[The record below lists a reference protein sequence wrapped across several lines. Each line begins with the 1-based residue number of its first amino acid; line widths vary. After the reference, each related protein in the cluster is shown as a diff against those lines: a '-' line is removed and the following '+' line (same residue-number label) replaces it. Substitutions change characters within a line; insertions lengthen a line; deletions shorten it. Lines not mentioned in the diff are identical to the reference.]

1 MSTTPALPKVERQ
14 NTTGAPSRQGSV
26 CMANILKSASGG
38 REASGP
44 RSLTRVLGLFDALA
58 RSKDGL
64 SLAELNVA
72 LKSPKSSLL
81 NLLRPLVTD
90 GYLNCENGRYRLGAS
105 IFRLAGNIM
114 SVWNF
119 SSAYHRYLQEL
130 AARSQESVYM
140 GVLDAVGKSIT
151 YVDAIESPHSVRFS
165 VPIGAVR
172 PLYPT
177 AAGRVLLAF
186 ADPAWLEEYL
196 RTTKFEAHTPT
207 TIATRTALRAELDQ
221 IRRTHISV
229 SLGELFAE
237 SAAISAPVFGADG
250 KIIGA
255 MAIGAPVTRLEP
267 RLAELRPI
275 IAEIAARASGAT
287 RAGAQVEGA
296 ATTASA
302 HAAPRR
308 RGAAAG

>member
-1 MSTTPALPKVERQ
+1 LPQVEPHR
-14 NTTGAPSRQGSV
+14 NANGAQSRQGSV
-26 CMANILKSASGG
+26 SMAKIRKSPSGG

-44 RSLTRVLGLFDALA
+44 RSLARVLGLFDALA
-58 RSKDGL
+58 KSKQGL
-64 SLAELNVA
+64 SLAELNTA

-90 GYLNCENGRYRLGAS
+90 GYLNCENGRYRLGSS

-119 SSAYHRYLQEL
+119 SSAYRPYLQEL

-140 GVLDAVGKSIT
+140 GVLEPLGRNIT
-151 YVDAIESPHSVRFS
+151 YLDAIESPHSVRFS
-165 VPIGAVR
+165 VPVGAVR

-186 ADPAWLEEYL
+186 AETGWLEEYL
-196 RTTKFEAHTPT
+196 RSTKLEAHTPT
-207 TIATRTALRAELDQ
+207 TIATRTALREELER
-221 IRRTHISV
+221 IRQSRISV
-229 SLGELFAE
+229 SLGELFPE

-250 KIIGA
+250 RIVGA
-255 MAIGAPVTRLEP
+255 IAIGAPVTRLEP

-287 RAGAQVEGA
+287 RAGMAAEETAA
-296 ATTASA
+296 ATRA
-302 HAAPRR
+302 AAPRR
-308 RGAAAG
+308 RGAAGG

>member
-1 MSTTPALPKVERQ
+1 MVK
-14 NTTGAPSRQGSV
+14 
-26 CMANILKSASGG
+26 IHKSAAGG
-38 REASGP
+38 REVSGP

-58 RSKDGL
+58 KSKEGL
-64 SLAELNVA
+64 SLAELNMA

-105 IFRLAGNIM
+105 IFRLAGHIM

-130 AARSQESVYM
+130 AARSHESVYM
-140 GVLDAVGKSIT
+140 GVLDLVGRNIT

-186 ADPAWLEEYL
+186 AEPTWLEEYL
-196 RTTKFEAHTPT
+196 RTTNLEAHTPS
-207 TIATRTALRAELDQ
+207 TIATRTALREELER
-221 IRRTHISV
+221 IRQTRLSV

-237 SAAISAPVFGADG
+237 SAAIAAPVFGADG
-250 KIIGA
+250 RIIGA
-255 MAIGAPVTRLEP
+255 IAIGAPVSRLEP

-275 IAEIAARASGAT
+275 VAEVAARASGAT
-287 RAGAQVEGA
+287 RTEAPRLEQA
-296 ATTASA
+296 AAAASR
-302 HAAPRR
+302 AAPTRR